1 MIFGQSLHSEDLNSF
16 HFGLYSDWKVE
27 KKSTEGHIVIK
38 NHQEGW
44 GGFIEPPL
52 KTAVQVGNR
61 KPRGVKSHLIGHQNN
76 KILIMTFT
84 S

>member
-1 MIFGQSLHSEDLNSF
+1 MFFGQRLHSEDLNSF

-52 KTAVQVGNR
+52 KTAVQAVFGELFIFINH
-61 KPRGVKSHLIGHQNN
+61 RGSKMNEGG
-76 KILIMTFT
+76 K
-84 S
+84 